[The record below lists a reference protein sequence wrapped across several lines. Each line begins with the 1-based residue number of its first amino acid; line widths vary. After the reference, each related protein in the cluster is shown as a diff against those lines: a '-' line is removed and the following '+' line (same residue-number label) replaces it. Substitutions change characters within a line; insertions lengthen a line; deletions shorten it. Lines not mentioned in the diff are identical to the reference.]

1 MKRFL
6 RLRGMTK
13 ARKVSL
19 VLVAISCVSVIAV
32 LLTGINGS
40 RPALL
45 LWSIAATTFV
55 FAFVPIGP
63 KGTMRVRKISLVLV
77 AISCVSLIAAFLVG
91 ISDNPPGIT
100 LCYLAATT
108 FMLAFVHTW
117 RRLRTFLILLGA
129 GVIGFVLFAVL
140 HNLFYALGIMAKDV
154 AVLPQLL
161 EFLHAA
167 FFLIA
172 IMVCPPAALIGAVG
186 SVVVAVMN
194 KGKQIP
200 DEAA

>member
-6 RLRGMTK
+6 GLRGMTR

-19 VLVAISCVSVIAV
+19 VLVAVSCVSVIGA
-32 LLTGINGS
+32 LLTGVTGS
-40 RPALL
+40 LPAPL

-63 KGTMRVRKISLVLV
+63 KGTTRARKVSLVLV
-77 AISCVSLIAAFLVG
+77 AISCVSLIATFLVG
-91 ISDNPPGIT
+91 ISENPLGIT
-100 LCYLAATT
+100 LCYVAATT

-117 RRLRTFLILLGA
+117 RRARNFEILLGA

-140 HNLFYALGIMAKDV
+140 HNVFYALGIMAKDV

-186 SVVVAVMN
+186 RVVVAVMN